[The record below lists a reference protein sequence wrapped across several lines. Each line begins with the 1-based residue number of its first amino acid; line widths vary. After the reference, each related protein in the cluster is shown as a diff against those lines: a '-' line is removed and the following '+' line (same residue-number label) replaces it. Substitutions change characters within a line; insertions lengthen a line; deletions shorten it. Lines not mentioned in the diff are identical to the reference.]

1 MENQGTSAVKFETE
15 GLDEIIKLIDKDDIS
30 GKIAI
35 TGNDIEGKIYNVKI
49 TDKISGNII
58 TVDDFDILED
68 NKENVIGEIN
78 SKEYTVEFN
87 FKRSKGRKGLRVDF
101 GKTDPKNSIFWDF
114 GGWDNWDCN
123 IFSIVNGRGS
133 VISHRIF
140 HVEDMEYTLKLEVSG
155 RNIKTYINGEMW
167 NDTTDRLPELEEL
180 YITASVDENSG
191 ETILKAVNL
200 TGEEKQVEL
209 SIEGDSK
216 TTATVVTLAG
226 YELGDENTF
235 DEPDKIK
242 PVESQLSVNDNK
254 LEYTFAPHSVT
265 VLKFR

>member
-1 MENQGTSAVKFETE
+1 M
-15 GLDEIIKLIDKDDIS
+15 
-30 GKIAI
+30 
-35 TGNDIEGKIYNVKI
+35 
-49 TDKISGNII
+49 
-58 TVDDFDILED
+58 
-68 NKENVIGEIN
+68 VIN
-78 SKEYTVEFN
+78 FN
-87 FKRSKGRKGLRVDF
+87 YK
-101 GKTDPKNSIFWDF
+101 
-114 GGWDNWDCN
+114 
-123 IFSIVNGRGS
+123 
-133 VISHRIF
+133 
-140 HVEDMEYTLKLEVSG
+140 
-155 RNIKTYINGEMW
+155 NIKTYINGEMW

-209 SIEGDSK
+209 SLEGDSK